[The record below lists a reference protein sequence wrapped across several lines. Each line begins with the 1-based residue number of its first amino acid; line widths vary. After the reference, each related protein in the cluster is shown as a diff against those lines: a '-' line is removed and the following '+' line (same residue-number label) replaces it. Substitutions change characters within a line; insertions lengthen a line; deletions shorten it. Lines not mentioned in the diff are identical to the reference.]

1 MGIGGGSGFIAK
13 SRPTLMIPCTVCT
26 LPASLSMEFPSQEYW
41 SGLSCRSL
49 WDLPGPGIEPASPTL
64 QADSLPVSHQGS
76 LVWELLVQ

>member
-41 SGLSCRSL
+41 SGLSCHSL